1 MFDFVWN
8 LNENEFENFKE
19 KQRTYKESNYDGG
32 WIGNVRC
39 GLYWKEMLKSE
50 MIS

>member
-32 WIGNVRC
+32 MD
-39 GLYWKEMLKSE
+39 WKRSMWFIMLRYY
-50 MIS
+50 